1 MSEMLHF
8 YISYHYFDN
17 EFDVDE
23 DKAFPTYEAMAAY
36 VALLRRTGAYDI
48 LVYDKQTGEKVS
60 WL

>member
-1 MSEMLHF
+1 MSELLHF
-8 YISYHYFDN
+8 YISYLHDDV
-17 EFDVDE
+17 FDVEE
-23 DKAFPTYEAMAAY
+23 DKAFPSYDAMSAY